1 VLITI
6 RGPYSTID
14 RVINNILEA
23 VSAEGVVWYFMPVN
37 LTAEAQAAKIAYE
50 EASGLEERIEK
61 LEKFISLIPKH
72 KSSEKM
78 VAHYRHR
85 LTLLRQEQEEKRA
98 RRRTATGGPSYSLAK
113 EGAGQVVLVGI
124 TNAGKSALL
133 NRLTGAKAK
142 VGEYEF
148 TTQLPEPGVL
158 KYGGTDIQII
168 EMPALFE
175 GALDSS
181 IGRQILG
188 GIRNA
193 DLVVLVIDL
202 SKPPLSQV
210 EFLISILEEARIKL
224 NKAPP
229 PIRFAKTGTGGTNI
243 IGLTNFQGDPEL
255 IRQLLRRR
263 RIHNFS
269 VQFRGPAT
277 LEDLIEVVDSRTT
290 YTPTIIIATKGD
302 CPQSEQNYAKLEK
315 EYGNRFTIYPVSV
328 ERNKGIK
335 KAADGIFAKLG
346 VLRIF
351 TRKSSGEI
359 GDKPL
364 ILPIG
369 STVED
374 LAKRLHSDF
383 HKNFRYAVIYR
394 MHTGQMR
401 KKVGF
406 TFVLEDQDV
415 IQIFTA

>member
-1 VLITI
+1 
-6 RGPYSTID
+6 
-14 RVINNILEA
+14 
-23 VSAEGVVWYFMPVN
+23 MPVN
-37 LTAEAQAAKIAYE
+37 LTAEAQAAQRAYE
-50 EASGLEERIEK
+50 EATGLEERIEK

-78 VAHYRHR
+78 VALYRHR
-85 LTLLRQEQEEKRA
+85 LTVLRQEQEERRA
-98 RRRTATGGPSYSLAK
+98 RRKMATGGPSYSLAK
-113 EGAGQVVLVGI
+113 EGAGQVVLVGV
-124 TNAGKSALL
+124 TNSGKSALL

-142 VGEYEF
+142 IGDYEF

-168 EMPALFE
+168 DMPALFE
-175 GALDSS
+175 GAIDSS

-193 DLVVLVIDL
+193 DLIVLVIDL
-202 SKPPLSQV
+202 SEPPKPQV
-210 EFLISILEEARIKL
+210 EFLISILEESRIKL
-224 NKAPP
+224 NKPPP
-229 PIRFAKTGTGGTNI
+229 PIRFAKTGSGGTNI
-243 IGLTNFQGDPEL
+243 VGLTNFQGEPEL

-269 VQFRGPAT
+269 LQFRGPAT
-277 LEDLIEVVDSRTT
+277 LEDLVEVIDSRTT
-290 YTPTIIIATKGD
+290 YIPSVIIATKGD
-302 CPQSEQNYAKLEK
+302 SSKSSENFEDLQK
-315 EYGNRFTIYPVSV
+315 EYGKAFPIFPVSV
-328 ERNKGIK
+328 EKDIGIR
-335 KAADGIFAKLG
+335 KAATGIFEGLK
-346 VLRIF
+346 VMRIF

-369 STVED
+369 SNVED

-383 HKNFRYAVIYR
+383 HKNFRYAIVYR
-394 MHTGQMR
+394 MSTGQIR

-415 IQIFTA
+415 IQIFTS

>member
-1 VLITI
+1 
-6 RGPYSTID
+6 
-14 RVINNILEA
+14 
-23 VSAEGVVWYFMPVN
+23 MPVN
-37 LTAEAQAAKIAYE
+37 LTAEAQAAQRAYE

-78 VAHYRHR
+78 VALYRHR
-85 LTLLRQEQEEKRA
+85 LTVLRQEQEE
-98 RRRTATGGPSYSLAK
+98 RRIRRKMATGGPSYSLAK
-113 EGAGQVVLVGI
+113 EGAGQVILVGL
-124 TNAGKSALL
+124 TNSGKSALL

-142 VGEYEF
+142 IGDYEF

-168 EMPALFE
+168 DMPALFE
-175 GALDSS
+175 GAIESS

-193 DLVVLVIDL
+193 DLIILVVDL
-202 SKPPLSQV
+202 SVPPNPQV
-210 EFLISILEEARIKL
+210 EFLITLLEESRIKL
-224 NKAPP
+224 NKPPP
-229 PIRFAKTGTGGTNI
+229 PIRFAKTGSGGTNI
-243 IGLTNFQGDPEL
+243 VGVTNFQGNPEL

-269 VQFRGPAT
+269 LQFRGPAT
-277 LEDLIEVVDSRTT
+277 LEDLVEVIDSRTT
-290 YTPTIIIATKGD
+290 YIPSIIIATKGD
-302 CPQSEQNYAKLEK
+302 SSKSSENFEKLQK
-315 EYGNRFTIYPVSV
+315 EFGDVFSIFPVSV
-328 ERNKGIK
+328 EKDIGIR
-335 KAADGIFAKLG
+335 KAATGIFERLK
-346 VLRIF
+346 VIRIF

-369 STVED
+369 SNVED

-383 HKNFRYAVIYR
+383 HKNFRYAIVYR
-394 MHTGQMR
+394 MSTGQIR

-406 TFVLEDQDV
+406 TFALEDQDV
-415 IQIFTA
+415 IQIFTS

>member
-1 VLITI
+1 
-6 RGPYSTID
+6 
-14 RVINNILEA
+14 
-23 VSAEGVVWYFMPVN
+23 MPVN
-37 LTAEAQAAKIAYE
+37 LTAEAQAAQRAYE

-78 VAHYRHR
+78 VALYRHR
-85 LTLLRQEQEEKRA
+85 LTVLRQELEERRA
-98 RRRTATGGPSYSLAK
+98 RRKVATGGPSYSLGK

-124 TNAGKSALL
+124 TNTGKSALL

-175 GALDSS
+175 GAIDSS

-193 DLVVLVIDL
+193 DLIVLVIDL
-202 SKPPLSQV
+202 SKPPKPQL
-210 EFLISILEEARIKL
+210 EFLISILEESRIKV
-224 NKAPP
+224 NKPPP
-229 PIRFAKTGTGGTNI
+229 PIRFAKTGSGGTNI
-243 IGLTNFQGDPEL
+243 VGITHFQGDPEL

-269 VQFRGPAT
+269 LQFRGPAT
-277 LEDLIEVVDSRTT
+277 LEDLVEVVDSRTS
-290 YTPTIIIATKGD
+290 YVPSIIIATKGD
-302 CPQSEQNYAKLEK
+302 SSQSSKNYEDLQNDS
-315 EYGNRFTIYPVSV
+315 GDVFPIFPVSV
-328 ERNKGIK
+328 EKDVGIRE
-335 KAADGIFAKLG
+335 AAAGIFEGLK
-346 VLRIF
+346 VIRIF
-351 TRKSSGEI
+351 TRKSTGEI

-369 STVED
+369 SNVED

-383 HKNFRYAVIYR
+383 HKNFRYAIVYR
-394 MHTGQMR
+394 MSTGQMR

-406 TFVLEDQDV
+406 TFTLEDQDV
-415 IQIFTA
+415 IQIFTS

>member
-1 VLITI
+1 
-6 RGPYSTID
+6 
-14 RVINNILEA
+14 
-23 VSAEGVVWYFMPVN
+23 MPVN
-37 LTAEAQAAKIAYE
+37 LTAEAQAAQRAYE

-78 VAHYRHR
+78 VALYRHR
-85 LTLLRQEQEEKRA
+85 LTVLRQEQEE
-98 RRRTATGGPSYSLAK
+98 RRVRRKMATGGPSYSLAK
-113 EGAGQVVLVGI
+113 EGAGQVVLVGV
-124 TNAGKSALL
+124 TNSGKSALL

-142 VGEYEF
+142 IGDYEF
-148 TTQLPEPGVL
+148 TTQLPEPGIL

-168 EMPALFE
+168 DMPALFE
-175 GALDSS
+175 GAINSS

-193 DLVVLVIDL
+193 DLIILVVDL
-202 SKPPLSQV
+202 SVPPKPQV
-210 EFLISILEEARIKL
+210 EFLITLLEESRIKL
-224 NKAPP
+224 NKPPP
-229 PIRFAKTGTGGTNI
+229 PIRFAKTGSGGTNI
-243 IGLTNFQGDPEL
+243 VGGTNFQGDPEL

-269 VQFRGPAT
+269 LQFRGPAT
-277 LEDLIEVVDSRTT
+277 LDDLVEVIDSRTT
-290 YTPTIIIATKGD
+290 YIPSIIIATKGD
-302 CPQSEQNYAKLEK
+302 SSKSSENFEKLQE
-315 EYGNRFTIYPVSV
+315 EFGDVFPIFPVSV
-328 ERNKGIK
+328 EKDIGIR
-335 KAADGIFAKLG
+335 KAATGIFERLK
-346 VLRIF
+346 VMRIF

-369 STVED
+369 SNVED

-383 HKNFRYAVIYR
+383 HKNFRYAIVYR
-394 MHTGQMR
+394 MSTGQIR

-415 IQIFTA
+415 IQIFTS